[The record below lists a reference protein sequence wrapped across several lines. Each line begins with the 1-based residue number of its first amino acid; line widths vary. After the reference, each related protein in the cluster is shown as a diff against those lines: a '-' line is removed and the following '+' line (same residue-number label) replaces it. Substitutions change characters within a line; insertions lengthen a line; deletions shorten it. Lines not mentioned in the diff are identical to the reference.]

1 MAFELYVALRY
12 LRAKRKQ
19 KLISFVTL
27 ISVAGVTVGVAALVI
42 AMAINN
48 GVQGSIRDH
57 LLSANAH
64 VNLLTKESF
73 DSGIRDWQPV
83 AEVVRETDG
92 VVAVAPALYGE
103 VMVSTPLSARGAFI
117 KGIDIDK
124 EMEVADLLNSIT
136 EGSLEDLRTGA
147 VDAPGIILGRRLAD
161 NIGARLHTRVTV
173 LNPQGEMTVFGR
185 FGVTKAFRVVAIFD
199 SGFFEFDNAWAFM
212 TLKAA
217 QQTLSLGDE
226 INAIEVKT
234 VDLDQAEGIAREI
247 EKRTGPSYGATTWME
262 RNRSVF
268 NALRMEKLVTAIAI
282 SLIMLVAALN
292 ILISLVM
299 MVMEKSR
306 DIAILKSMGSSR
318 RQIRR
323 IFMWQGMIIG
333 ALGTTAGLVLGH
345 LVCWVC
351 NRYRLIPLEEEVY
364 GLAYVPFAPAWQD
377 GIEVALAALVI
388 CYLITIYPSGSAA
401 RVAPVETLRY
411 E

>member
-1 MAFELYVALRY
+1 MAFELYIALRY

-19 KLISFVTL
+19 KLISFVTI
-27 ISVAGVTVGVAALVI
+27 ISVVGVTVGVAALIV

-48 GVQGSIRDH
+48 GVQREIRDH

-64 VNLLTKESF
+64 INLLPKQIIE
-73 DSGIRDWQPV
+73 GIPDWQPV
-83 AEVVRETDG
+83 AKVISDTEG

-103 VMVSTPLSARGAFI
+103 VMVTTPLRARGAFL
-117 KGIDIDK
+117 KGIDIEK
-124 EMEVADLLNSIT
+124 EMQVADLLSSID
-136 EGSLEDLRTGA
+136 EGSLEALLDESG
-147 VDAPGIILGRRLAD
+147 DAPGIILGRRLAD
-161 NIGARLHTRVTV
+161 QIGARLHTRVTV
-173 LNPQGEMTVFGR
+173 LNPQGEMTAFGR
-185 FGVTKAFRVVAIFD
+185 FAVTKAFRVVAIFD
-199 SGFFEFDNAWAFM
+199 SGFYEFDNAWAFT
-212 TLKAA
+212 TLQSA
-217 QQTLSLGDE
+217 QRTLSLGDV

-234 VDLDQAEGIAREI
+234 DDLDNAESIARLI
-247 EKRTGPSYGATTWME
+247 EERTGPDYGAATWME

-268 NALRMEKLVTAIAI
+268 NALQMEKLVTFIAI

-299 MVMEKSR
+299 MVMEKGR

-318 RQIRR
+318 KQIRR

-345 LVCWVC
+345 LVCWVA
-351 NRYRLIPLEEEVY
+351 NRYQLIMLDAEVY
-364 GLAYVPFAPAWQD
+364 GLEYVPFAPNIPD
-377 GIEVALAALVI
+377 GLFVAGAALVV
-388 CYLITIYPSGSAA
+388 CYLITIYPSNSAS

>member
-19 KLISFVTL
+19 KLISFVTV
-27 ISVAGVTVGVAALVI
+27 ISIGGVMVGVAALVI

-64 VNLLTKESF
+64 INLLAKDAF
-73 DSGIRDWQPV
+73 QGITDWQPV
-83 AEVVRETDG
+83 AETVRETEG

-103 VMVSTPLSARGAFI
+103 VMVTTPLRARGAFI

-124 EMEVADLLNSIT
+124 EMEVADLLNSIV
-136 EGSLEDLRTGA
+136 EGSLEDLRKGA
-147 VDAPGIILGRRLAD
+147 VDAPGIILGRELAD
-161 NIGARLHTRVTV
+161 QIGARLHTRVTV

-185 FGVTKAFRVVAIFD
+185 VGVTKAFRVVAIFD
-199 SGFFEFDNAWAFM
+199 SGFYEFDNAWTFT

-217 QQTLSLGDE
+217 QQTLSLGDV

-234 VDLDQAEGIAREI
+234 VDLDQAEVVARRI
-247 EKRTGPSYGATTWME
+247 EQRTGASYAASTWME

-268 NALRMEKLVTAIAI
+268 NALQMEKLVTAIAI

-345 LVCWVC
+345 GICWVC

-364 GLAYVPFAPAWQD
+364 GLEYVPFAPDVPD
-377 GIEVALAALVI
+377 GIAVALAAMVV

-401 RVAPVETLRY
+401 KVAPVETLRY

>member
-1 MAFELYVALRY
+1 MPFELYVALRY

-19 KLISFVTL
+19 KLVSFVTL
-27 ISVAGVTVGVAALVI
+27 ISVGGVMVGVAALVV
-42 AMAINN
+42 ALAINN

-64 VNLLTKESF
+64 INLLPM
-73 DSGIRDWQPV
+73 DAYQGIPDWQPV
-83 AEVVRETDG
+83 AEVVRQTEG
-92 VVAVAPALYGE
+92 VAKVAPALYGE
-103 VMVSTPLSARGAFI
+103 VMVTTPLRPRGAFI
-117 KGIDIDK
+117 KGIDIDR
-124 EMEVADLLNSIT
+124 EMEVADLLSSIT
-136 EGSLEDLRTGA
+136 EGSLEDLREGA
-147 VDAPGIILGRRLAD
+147 VDAPGIILGRELAD
-161 NIGARLHTRVTV
+161 QIGARLHTRVTV

-185 FGVTKAFRVVAIFD
+185 VGVTKAFRVVAIFD
-199 SGFFEFDNAWAFM
+199 SGFYEFDNAWAFA
-212 TLKAA
+212 TLKSV
-217 QQTLSLGDE
+217 QQTLSLGDV
-226 INAIEVKT
+226 ISAIEVKT
-234 VDLDQAEGIAREI
+234 DDIDQAEAIARRI
-247 EKRTGPSYGATTWME
+247 EERIGPSYAATTWAE

-268 NALRMEKLVTAIAI
+268 NALKMEKLVTAVAI

-318 RQIRR
+318 RQIRG

-345 LVCWVC
+345 AVCWFC
-351 NRYRLIPLEEEVY
+351 NRYQWPPLEKEVY
-364 GLAYVPFAPAWQD
+364 GLEYVPFAPTLQD
-377 GIEVALAALVI
+377 GIEVAVAALVI

-401 RVAPVETLRY
+401 KVAPVETLRY

>member
-19 KLISFVTL
+19 KLVSFVTL
-27 ISVAGVTVGVAALVI
+27 ISVLGVTVGVAALVI

-64 VNLLTKESF
+64 INLLAKEVIQ
-73 DSGIRDWQPV
+73 GIPDWQPV
-83 AEVVRETDG
+83 AEVVRQTEG

-103 VMVSTPLSARGAFI
+103 VMVTTPLRARGAFI

-124 EMEVADLLNSIT
+124 EMEVADLLSSIT
-136 EGSLEDLRTGA
+136 EGSLEDLRAGA

-161 NIGARLHTRVTV
+161 QIGARLQTRVTV

-185 FGVTKAFRVVAIFD
+185 VSVTKAFRVVAIFD
-199 SGFFEFDNAWAFM
+199 SGFYEFDNAWAFT

-217 QQTLSLGDE
+217 QQTLSLGDV

-234 VDLDQAEGIAREI
+234 DDLDDAEAVARRI
-247 EKRTGPSYGATTWME
+247 ELRTGASYVASTWME

-268 NALRMEKLVTAIAI
+268 NALEMEKLVTAIAI

-318 RQIRR
+318 KQIRR

-333 ALGTTAGLVLGH
+333 TLGTTAGLVLGH
-345 LVCWVC
+345 VVCWIC
-351 NRYRLIPLEEEVY
+351 NRYQLIKLDAEVY
-364 GLAYVPFAPAWQD
+364 GLEYVPFAPTVQD
-377 GIEVALAALVI
+377 GLTVALAALVI

>member
-1 MAFELYVALRY
+1 MSFELYVALRY

-19 KLISFVTL
+19 KLISLVTI
-27 ISVAGVTVGVAALVI
+27 ISVVGVMVGVAALIV

-48 GVQGSIRDH
+48 GVQRQIRDH

-64 VNLLTKESF
+64 INLLSKQAIE
-73 DSGIRDWQPV
+73 GIPDWRPV
-83 AEVVRETDG
+83 ADVVRDTEG

-103 VMVSTPLSARGAFI
+103 VMVTTPLRARGAFL
-117 KGIDIDK
+117 KGIDIEQ
-124 EMEVADLLNSIT
+124 EMEVADLLSSID
-136 EGSLEDLRTGA
+136 EGSLEALLDDSGD
-147 VDAPGIILGRRLAD
+147 VPGIILGRRLAD
-161 NIGARLHTRVTV
+161 QIGARLDTRVTV
-173 LNPQGEMTVFGR
+173 MNPQGEMTAFGR
-185 FGVTKAFRVVAIFD
+185 FAVSKRFRVVAIFD
-199 SGFFEFDNAWAFM
+199 SGFFEFDNAWSFT

-217 QQTLSLGDE
+217 QQTLSLGDV

-234 VDLDQAEGIAREI
+234 DDLDTADVVARRI
-247 EKRTGPSYGATTWME
+247 EERAGPSYGATTWME

-268 NALRMEKLVTAIAI
+268 NALKMEKLVTAIAI

-299 MVMEKSR
+299 MVMEKNR

-333 ALGTTAGLVLGH
+333 AVGTTAGLVLGH
-345 LVCWVC
+345 VVCWVS
-351 NRYRLIPLEEEVY
+351 NHYQLIGLEAEVY
-364 GLAYVPFAPAWQD
+364 GLEYVPFAPDVPD
-377 GIEVALAALVI
+377 GIAVALAAMVV
-388 CYLITIYPSGSAA
+388 CYLITIYPSGSGAK
-401 RVAPVETLRY
+401 VAPVETLRY

>member
-19 KLISFVTL
+19 KLISLVTL
-27 ISVAGVTVGVAALVI
+27 ISIAGVTVGVAALVI

-64 VNLLTKESF
+64 INLLAKDVET
-73 DSGIRDWQPV
+73 GIPEWQPV
-83 AEVVRETDG
+83 AEVVRQTEG
-92 VVAVAPALYGE
+92 VVAVAPALYGP
-103 VMVSTPLSARGAFI
+103 VMMRTPLRASGAFI
-117 KGIDIDK
+117 KGIDVDK

-161 NIGARLHTRVTV
+161 QIGARLHTRVTA

-185 FGVTKAFRVVAIFD
+185 QPVMKAFRVVAIFD
-199 SGFFEFDNAWAFM
+199 SGFYEFDNTWAFT
-212 TLKAA
+212 TLKSA
-217 QQTLSLGDE
+217 QQTLSLGDV

-234 VDLDQAEGIAREI
+234 AELGQAETVARLI
-247 EKRTGPSYGATTWME
+247 EQRTGPSYAATTWME

-318 RQIRR
+318 KQIRR

-333 ALGTTAGLVLGH
+333 ALGTTAGLGLGH
-345 LVCWVC
+345 MVSWIC
-351 NRYRLIPLEEEVY
+351 NRYQLIKLPADVY
-364 GLAYVPFAPAWQD
+364 GLEYVPFAPTLQD
-377 GIEVALAALVI
+377 GVVVALAALVI
-388 CYLITIYPSGSAA
+388 CYFITIYPSGSAA